1 MRDTWL
7 TLNPHALTQN
17 LAVLRAHHPQ
27 SKLLAMVKAD
37 AYGHGVAQVA
47 PLLATQV
54 DAFGVAFLDEAL
66 ALRAQGISTPIA
78 VLEGVFTA
86 AELAAARTAQLSL
99 AVHSPE
105 QVALLQAA
113 PAGEPLTVWLKL
125 NTGMNRLGFRPADAL
140 KVWHQLHRL
149 PLVSSIH
156 VMTHFA
162 RADELACPQTELQWG
177 RFCAV
182 RDAIA
187 LAQHEPV
194 IASVA
199 NSAAILAWPQTQ
211 TEWMRPGIALYGSSP
226 FADQCAEHFGL
237 QPVMTLHSR
246 IIAVHELSAGD
257 EVGYG
262 ATWVA
267 DAATRVAVVAIGYGD
282 GYPRHAR
289 NGTPVLVNGH
299 RCALIG
305 RVSMDM
311 ITVDLGAV
319 AAKPGDEVVLWG
331 EGLPADEVAQA
342 AGTISYEL
350 FCRLTPRVR
359 LVPPSLSSPS
369 HV

>member
-7 TLNPHALTQN
+7 TLNPQALTQN

-27 SKLLAMVKAD
+27 SKVLAMVKAD
-37 AYGHGVAQVA
+37 AYGHGVMQLA
-47 PLLATQV
+47 PLLAAQV
-54 DAFGVAFLDEAL
+54 DGLGVAFLQEAL
-66 ALRAQGISTPIA
+66 ALREQGIHAPIA

-86 AELAAARTAQLSL
+86 NELALARAANLSL

-105 QVALLQAA
+105 QVALILAA
-113 PAGEPLTVWLKL
+113 PEGAPLTLWLKL
-125 NTGMNRLGFRPADAL
+125 NTGMNRLGFRPAEAL
-140 KVWHQLHRL
+140 QVWHQLHTL
-149 PLVSSIH
+149 AIVQSIH

-162 RADELACPQTELQWG
+162 RADELDCPQTESQWG

-187 LAQHEPV
+187 LAQREPV

-199 NSAAILAWPQTQ
+199 NSAAILGWPQTQ
-211 TEWMRPGIALYGSSP
+211 TDWMRPGIALYGSSP
-226 FADQCAEHFGL
+226 FADQHADSFGL

-267 DAATRVAVVAIGYGD
+267 DAATRIAVVAIGYGD

-289 NGTPVLVNGH
+289 NGTPVLVNGQ
-299 RCALIG
+299 RCALVG

-311 ITVDLGAV
+311 ITVDLGSV
-319 AAKPGDEVVLWG
+319 AAQTGDEVVLWG

-359 LVPPSLSSPS
+359 RVPPVMTSQA

>member
-7 TLNPHALTQN
+7 TLNPQALTQN

-27 SKLLAMVKAD
+27 SRVIAMVKAD
-37 AYGHGVAQVA
+37 AYGHGVAAIA
-47 PLLATQV
+47 PLLQGQV
-54 DAFGVAFLDEAL
+54 EALGVAFLAEAL
-66 ALRAQGISTPIA
+66 ALRAQGASGPIA
-78 VLEGVFTA
+78 VLEGVFSA
-86 AELAAARTAQLSL
+86 DELALARQADLQL

-113 PAGEPLTVWLKL
+113 PPGPSVAVWLKL
-125 NTGMNRLGFRPADAL
+125 NTGMNRLGFRPAEAL
-140 KVWHQLHRL
+140 LVWRQIKGLAVVAR
-149 PLVSSIH
+149 IH
-156 VMTHFA
+156 LMTHFS
-162 RADELACPQTELQWG
+162 RADELASNQTELQWG
-177 RFCAV
+177 RFTAV
-182 RDAIA
+182 RDA
-187 LAQHEPV
+187 LSLQQGEPLTT
-194 IASVA
+194 SVA
-199 NSAAILAWPQTQ
+199 NSAAILAWPQT
-211 TEWMRPGIALYGSSP
+211 ESDWMRPGIALYGSSP
-226 FADQCAEHFGL
+226 FADQTAESLGL
-237 QPVMTLHSR
+237 QAVMTLRSR
-246 IIAVHELSAGD
+246 VIAVHALHAGD

-267 DAATRVAVVAIGYGD
+267 DAPTRIAVVAIGYGD

-289 NGTPVLVNGH
+289 NGTPVLINGL
-299 RCALIG
+299 RCALVG

-319 AAKPGDEVVLWG
+319 PAQPGDEVVLWG

-359 LVPPSLSSPS
+359 RVAPAELQ